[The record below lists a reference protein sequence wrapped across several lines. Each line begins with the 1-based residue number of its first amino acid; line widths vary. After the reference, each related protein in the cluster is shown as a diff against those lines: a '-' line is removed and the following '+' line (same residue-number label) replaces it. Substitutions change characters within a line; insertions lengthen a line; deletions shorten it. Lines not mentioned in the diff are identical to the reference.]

1 MIEEYEKTKRQQVS
15 RMKATLDYGV
25 GSLILM
31 IGIFFLIRKRFNLPM
46 NEKFPPNTIDI
57 FFGIICVI
65 YGAWRIYRGYQKKYF
80 R

>member
-1 MIEEYEKTKRQQVS
+1 MVEEYEKRKRQQVS

-25 GSLILM
+25 GSLILV
-31 IGIFFLIRKRFNLPM
+31 IGIFFLIRKRFNLQM
-46 NEKFPPNTIDI
+46 NERFPPNTIDI
-57 FFGIICVI
+57 LFGIICVL